1 MCDTH
6 NLELSDAQKR
16 KLLRG
21 QSVQV
26 RPECIGKGHAVQVSA
41 AISKNIARAMK
52 LGKGVRVSLDD
63 ISKTANSTNDAFSH
77 LLTKAQRLHLGGS
90 AASDWK
96 KLARSANKTFSK
108 ANTKPLV
115 DGLKMIAPTVAGS
128 LVGAL
133 GSAVGSP
140 ILGAVAGAAV
150 SEGVSQGIKKSGRGR
165 PRKVVQGAGLESLA
179 PALAP
184 IAQKIG
190 EDLATHFAKRGLNK
204 LFKKA
209 VPKKHR
215 KKVAQFTNTA
225 VDYAKDSN
233 GDMDTLS
240 NKMTA
245 DAQRAANKIEKKVDR
260 YSDKL
265 VDQAVKKAE
274 AISTQQQQQQQ
285 SYFGMGHSRI
295 GVSRSGNLK
304 LVGRG
309 FLPSGY

>member
-1 MCDTH
+1 MSDCH
-6 NLELSDAQKR
+6 NLELSDTQKR

-26 RPECIGKGHAVQVSA
+26 RPECIGRGHAVQVSA

-63 ISKTANSTNDAFSH
+63 ASKTANSVNDSFSH

-108 ANTKPLV
+108 ANTKPLIN
-115 DGLKMIAPTVAGS
+115 GIKIIAPSVAGS

-179 PALAP
+179 PALVP
-184 IAQKIG
+184 IAQKVG

-209 VPKKHR
+209 VPKRHR
-215 KKVAQFTNTA
+215 KKVAQYTNSA
-225 VDYAKDSN
+225 VDYAKESG
-233 GDMDTLS
+233 GDMDTLTK
-240 NKMTA
+240 KMTA
-245 DAQRAANKIEKKVDR
+245 DAERTANKIEKKVDR

-274 AISTQQQQQQQ
+274 SITSQQQQNQ